1 VTTEKKDKKT
11 GLFNNII
18 TELQKIDRRIV
29 IFAIFIAISS
39 LLWFMNSLSKD
50 YITEI
55 DCPIEFYNYPDNY
68 VMIDDIDGT
77 VKLQVSGR
85 GFTLLKYT
93 IGNIAL
99 PFNIDLQSY
108 FSASE
113 DKPKQI
119 QFQYYLSSRKEEME
133 RFLNDE
139 IKVLD
144 VTPGILNLKFDRL
157 HEKKV
162 KVVPKLELKYAPQ
175 YRLKGKAKNS
185 PDSVVVKGPKSV
197 LDTIEYIST
206 EKIID
211 NDINANQTYKAKLQT
226 PEQCNLSDNQAKVKI
241 SVEQFTENTIEVPIN
256 IINKP
261 DTVSLTIFPDKIK
274 ITYLV
279 SFQNFQIVKPS
290 DFHPAIDYRDISAL
304 NAPQELN
311 VTLLYI
317 PEEAQV
323 TRYWPQKARFIIKE
337 K

>member
-1 VTTEKKDKKT
+1 VDKIKEKNK
-11 GLFNNII
+11 GFLQNLNS
-18 TELQKIDRRIV
+18 ELKKIDRRII
-29 IFAIFIAISS
+29 IFMIFVGISS
-39 LLWFMNSLSKD
+39 VLWLMNSLSKD

-68 VMIDDIDGT
+68 VMIDEIPGN

-93 IGNIAL
+93 IGSIAL

-108 FSASE
+108 FSTS
-113 DKPKQI
+113 DSDSKHI
-119 QFQYYLSSRKEEME
+119 QFQYYMSSKKEEIE

-144 VTPGILNLKFDRL
+144 VSPSILSLKFDKL

-162 KVVPKLELKYAPQ
+162 KISSRLNLKYTPQ
-175 YRLKGKAKNS
+175 YRQKGYAKIS
-185 PDSVVVKGPKSV
+185 PDSVIVKGPKSV
-197 LDTIEYIST
+197 LDTMNEIYT
-206 EKIID
+206 EIITD
-211 NDINANQTYKAKLQT
+211 QDINSNQTYKVKLKS
-226 PEQCNLSDNQAKVKI
+226 PDRCNLSIKEAKVKVN
-241 SVEQFTENTIEVPIN
+241 VEQFTENTIEVPIN

-261 DTVSLTIFPDKIK
+261 DTLSLSIFPDKIK

-290 DFHPAIDYRDISAL
+290 DFHPAIDYREISSQ
-304 NAPQELN
+304 NDPQELK

-317 PEEAQV
+317 PEEVQV